1 MIDNNVALV
10 YVVNHMDFG
19 GCQKIVFDLIVGV
32 NKGFNR
38 VYLISKKGYY
48 SNLLASNDS
57 VRFYAD
63 ENLFL
68 KKYMLIK
75 KLQKKHAKIVLHT
88 HNRIDMFLKFSLAK
102 HNTHIHTFH
111 SAYTNKNYIYK
122 FVKPE
127 VAISI
132 SHTVK
137 SYLNRYGIT
146 SQMIYNGIDFDKTMY
161 HQNDFDKTKIKLV
174 YIGRVTKEKGFDKF
188 LENFLYFKPKEIN
201 SKLELYVIG
210 DSIHIEKYKNIVRN
224 SNSENRVF
232 FRGFQKNPW
241 ANANQYDFLVVP
253 SYFEGFCL
261 VAAEAA
267 AIGMPV
273 VGNNIEALREVLSF
287 SSEESFFN
295 INDKNSVFKVLF
307 FIISNY
313 QKQKRKS
320 LNNTTLIREKFS
332 KEDMINK
339 YIRLYESKK

>member
-1 MIDNNVALV
+1 M
-10 YVVNHMDFG
+10 
-19 GCQKIVFDLIVGV
+19 
-32 NKGFNR
+32 
-38 VYLISKKGYY
+38 
-48 SNLLASNDS
+48 
-57 VRFYAD
+57 
-63 ENLFL
+63 
-68 KKYMLIK
+68 
-75 KLQKKHAKIVLHT
+75 
-88 HNRIDMFLKFSLAK
+88 
-102 HNTHIHTFH
+102 
-111 SAYTNKNYIYK
+111 
-122 FVKPE
+122 
-127 VAISI
+127 
-132 SHTVK
+132 
-137 SYLNRYGIT
+137 
-146 SQMIYNGIDFDKTMY
+146 
-161 HQNDFDKTKIKLV
+161 
-174 YIGRVTKEKGFDKF
+174 
-188 LENFLYFKPKEIN
+188 
-201 SKLELYVIG
+201 YVIG